1 MENIKDK
8 IAKLLALSDSPNE
21 NEAKAALLK
30 ARELMA
36 QHKLRPEECVKAE
49 NLKVIREL
57 IGVSVSK
64 TKYHWAVD
72 LSATIASHYCC
83 RAYRNHVGGERTYNI
98 GLVGLEDD
106 FEICKRIF
114 LYAFDCIKTR
124 ADEIFKENPY
134 YSVAYRRSLSE
145 AYGYGFVRGIASAFK
160 RQEEEKEQEWGL
172 VMVVPKEVNDAMSDM
187 GKGKAFQNANM
198 RSYRDSRAYSA
209 AGFSDG
215 EKFDPT
221 SRIENS
227 CAARP
232 ALCV

>member
-8 IAKLLALSDSPNE
+8 IAKLLALADSPNE

-36 QHKLRPEECVKAE
+36 LNKLRPEECVKAE
-49 NLKVIREL
+49 NVKVIRDL

-72 LSATIASHYCC
+72 LSSVIAAHYCC
-83 RAYRNHVGGERTYNI
+83 RAYRNHVGGERTYNV
-98 GLVGLEDD
+98 GFVGLEDD

-114 LYAFDCIKTR
+114 LYAFDCIKAR

-134 YSVAYRRSLSE
+134 YSVSYRRSLSE

-160 RQEEEKEQEWGL
+160 RQAEEKEQEWGL
-172 VMVVPKEVNDAMSDM
+172 VMVVPKEVDDSMQDM
-187 GKGKAFQNANM
+187 EKGKAFQNANM
-198 RSYRDSRAYSA
+198 QSYRDSRAYTA

-215 EKFDPT
+215 EQFDPNR
-221 SRIENS
+221 RIENS
-227 CAARP
+227 GVSRP